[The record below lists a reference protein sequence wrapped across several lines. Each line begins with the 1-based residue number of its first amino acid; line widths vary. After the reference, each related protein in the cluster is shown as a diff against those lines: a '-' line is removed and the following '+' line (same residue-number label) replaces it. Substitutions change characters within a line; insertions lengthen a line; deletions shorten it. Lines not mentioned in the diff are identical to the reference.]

1 MLKLNL
7 DLLKSHV
14 RQYGGPLYEVQQ
26 SAGVIQ
32 PSDYSFNAEDGT
44 IKVEDDGKAMYI
56 PVRQATL
63 DAGFNGTEPCEI
75 SIFVAL
81 RDADGEFNGK
91 PWSIT
96 KGSTKA
102 FAH

>member
-14 RQYGGPLYEVQQ
+14 RQYGGPMYKAIQ
-26 SAGVIQ
+26 SAGTVQ

-56 PVRQATL
+56 AVRQDAL
-63 DAGFNGTEPCEI
+63 DAGFDGTQPCEI
-75 SIFVAL
+75 SIFEAI
-81 RDADGEFNGK
+81 RDANGEFNGK
-91 PWSIT
+91 PWSII